1 MVQSA
6 SLTAPLTA
14 AYKGSTS
21 MRGARGALGFLVRSV
36 WRDVRL
42 GKVPEESV
50 GVVETFIS
58 LGRIVPA
65 MMAVEA
71 RRCGAQC
78 VEMCALRSGRGAGQ
92 MRVRFVEQAE
102 SGGTATAG
110 TARLF

>member
-6 SLTAPLTA
+6 SLMEPLTA

-42 GKVPEESV
+42 GRVPEESV
-50 GVVETFIS
+50 GVVETFMS
-58 LGRIVPA
+58 LGRMVPA

-71 RRCGAQC
+71 RRGGAQC
-78 VEMCALRSGRGAGQ
+78 FEMCALRAGRAASQ
-92 MRVRFVEQAE
+92 MRVRNAE
-102 SGGTATAG
+102 KRGRRGSDSGAWAT
-110 TARLF
+110 L